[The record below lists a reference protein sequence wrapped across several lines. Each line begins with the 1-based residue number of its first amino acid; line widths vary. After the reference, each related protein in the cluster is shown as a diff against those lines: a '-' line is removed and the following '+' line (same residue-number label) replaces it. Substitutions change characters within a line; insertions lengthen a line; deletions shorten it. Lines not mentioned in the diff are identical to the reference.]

1 MKSIRSLVIV
11 PGLLIFLFPNWA
23 FAEDVL
29 GKERIMQFDQTK
41 VTHPRFRYENGLKP
55 KPNDFRLREAAF
67 MSNEIGERWA
77 IITVENMSSGKR
89 LLTRENIVATFADG
103 SQANPSHLDET
114 ARAGELLTKTIFF
127 GVRMFP
133 ILKVDVR

>member
-23 FAEDVL
+23 FAEDVA

-41 VTHPRFRYENGLKP
+41 VTHPRFRFENELKP
-55 KPNDFRLREAAF
+55 KPNGFELREAAF

-77 IITVENMSSGKR
+77 IITVENTSSGRRFLK
-89 LLTRENIVATFADG
+89 RENIVATFADG
-103 SQANPSHLDET
+103 SQVNPSHLDEN
-114 ARAGELLTKTIFF
+114 ARGGELLTKTIFF
-127 GVRMFP
+127 GVRKFP
-133 ILKVDVR
+133 IVKVDVR